1 MLRQT
6 ARSIWAVDWEQC
18 DTCSHGHPR
27 RGSSESE
34 TSNLP
39 SSLFFPRNSSN
50 EISFCELP
58 FLYVVLYVVLDSWTH
73 VGLDTID
80 SSIL

>member
-1 MLRQT
+1 MGGWLGAVRHVFT
-6 ARSIWAVDWEQC
+6 RSSA
-18 DTCSHGHPR
+18 S
-27 RGSSESE
+27 GSSVSDFEF
-34 TSNLP
+34 TVFTF
-39 SSLFFPRNSSN
+39 SLFFPRNSSN

-73 VGLDTID
+73 VGLDTLD